1 MKTPFKDINHE
12 EAYPRILT
20 YSESVYFLTSLSL
33 LLLYDACSITTQS
46 FIVNNM
52 F

>member
-20 YSESVYFLTSLSL
+20 YSESVY
-33 LLLYDACSITTQS
+33 
-46 FIVNNM
+46 
-52 F
+52 

>member
-20 YSESVYFLTSLSL
+20 YSESMYFLTSLL
-33 LLLYDACSITTQS
+33 LLLYDACYITTQL
-46 FIVNNM
+46 FIVHNM

>member
-33 LLLYDACSITTQS
+33 LLLYDAGYITT
-46 FIVNNM
+46 
-52 F
+52 

>member
-20 YSESVYFLTSLSL
+20 YSESVYFLTN
-33 LLLYDACSITTQS
+33 
-46 FIVNNM
+46 F
-52 F
+52 